1 MRGKMENL
9 IEEKR
14 RIRKKLLYTN
24 DDYLFTRPI
33 IARFLAVMELDR
45 DLDRHGVKERRLN
58 EETALES
65 SGRRGGKRSKKAR
78 WVREGGKEKREGE
91 GEEAAVARDRA
102 GWKFIASARKKVVRP
117 AAAHVPLVAPA
128 SPLFPLP
135 CLTYV
140 FPCKR

>member
-1 MRGKMENL
+1 MKNL

-128 SPLFPLP
+128 SPLPYICIP
-135 CLTYV
+135 M
-140 FPCKR
+140 